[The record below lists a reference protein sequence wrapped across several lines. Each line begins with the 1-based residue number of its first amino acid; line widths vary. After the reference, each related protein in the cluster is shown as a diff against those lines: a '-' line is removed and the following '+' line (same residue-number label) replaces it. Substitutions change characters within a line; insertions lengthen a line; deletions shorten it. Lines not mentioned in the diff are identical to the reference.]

1 MRENICKIHLLV
13 RGGGQYLEFGSGGST
28 FLALLHAQVSI
39 ISVES
44 DKNWIE
50 YLRDWKLIRDAE
62 NRRLQFIYVNIGEVG
77 EWGVPSEIEKS
88 KEFFPNYS
96 TQVFETYKD
105 FDVVFIDGR
114 FRVACLLQ
122 TVLHCPKHTRI
133 LMHDFNNRAFYHQI
147 LEFVDIVDTC
157 DTLAEFKIREN
168 IDRQKVLALYE
179 QYQYVWE

>member
-1 MRENICKIHLLV
+1 M

-28 FLALLHAQVSI
+28 FLALLHAQVCI

-50 YLRDWKLIRDAE
+50 HLRDWKLIKDAE

-77 EWGVPSEIEKS
+77 EWGVPLEIEKS
-88 KEFFPNYS
+88 KKSFPNYS
-96 TQVFETYKD
+96 AQVFETYKD

-114 FRVACLLQ
+114 FRIACLLQ
-122 TVLHCPKHTRI
+122 SVLHCPKHTRI

-147 LEFVDIVDTC
+147 LKFVDFIDTC
-157 DTLAEFKIREN
+157 DTLAEFRIKEN
-168 IDRQKVLALYE
+168 IDKQRLLAMYE
-179 QYQYVWE
+179 EYKYIWE